1 MKRLHLMVLKS
12 YLGPFVL
19 TFCIS
24 LFVLLMQFIWKYID
38 DLAGKGLEWYVLLEL
53 IGYTSMSLV
62 PMALPLAILLSSIMT
77 FGNLA
82 ESFELVAAKSSGI
95 SLMKMMQPLILA
107 SVFVSAM
114 AFFFSN
120 YMLPVSNL
128 KMRGLLL
135 DIQRQKPAIDLQPG
149 IFYSG
154 IRGYIIRI
162 ESKSNDGNTLNSIMI
177 YDHFEKYDG
186 NARVTLAKT
195 GNISYTDNERYL
207 VFHLI
212 NGVNYEEQNAFNK
225 SGQGLPLVRN
235 YFSEQYLYVDL
246 SDFKLN
252 RGSED
257 LFKDHYQMMTLAQ
270 LKKSLDEFKNDR
282 EKRLKDASKSI
293 QNGYFFSDF
302 KRENAVL
309 GYGIGYSE
317 PVNPSELMMGRNV
330 FNKGLEKI
338 PEAENETFEPI
349 VEEAKEKVGGKIRK
363 EDIEEKK
370 MFQNLQDYQQTQ
382 LIDIAINLSRSHK
395 VRTEDIL
402 QEMKQRKTNEARYWV
417 EWHRKFT
424 LSIACF
430 LLFFIGAPLGAII
443 KKGGLGM
450 PLVAS
455 IVIFIIYYVISTI
468 SEKSVKQLVMDPFT
482 GMWLSSMILLP
493 FGILLTIKANKDS
506 NLFETEF
513 YKKVFLKLKKM
524 FNKKL

>member
-82 ESFELVAAKSSGI
+82 ESFELVAAKSAGI
-95 SLMKMMQPLILA
+95 SLMKIMRPLIIA
-107 SVFVSAM
+107 SVFVSGL

-120 YMLPVSNL
+120 YMLPVSNM

-154 IRGYIIRI
+154 IKGYIIRI

-177 YDHFEKYDG
+177 YDHFERYDG
-186 NARVTLAKT
+186 NARVTLAKS
-195 GNISYTDNERYL
+195 GNISYTDDERYL
-207 VFHLI
+207 VFHLKD
-212 NGVNYEEQNAFNK
+212 GVNYEEQNAYNK
-225 SGQGLPLVRN
+225 GEQGLPLVRN
-235 YFSEQYLYVDL
+235 YFTEQYLYIDL

-252 RGSED
+252 RGSEE

-270 LKKSLDEFKNDR
+270 LKKSLEEFKNER
-282 EKRLKDASKSI
+282 AKRLADAAKSI
-293 QNGYFFSDF
+293 SSGYFFTDF
-302 KRENAVL
+302 SRENTPL

-317 PVNPSELMMGRNV
+317 PVNPADFLKNRNMIAR
-330 FNKGLEKI
+330 GIEQT
-338 PEAENETFEPI
+338 AEPQNQESFEPV
-349 VEEAKEKVGGKIRK
+349 VEKPVERVGGKIRRDDVETNEMLRNLEDFQK
-363 EDIEEKK
+363 EQVLDIS
-370 MFQNLQDYQQTQ
+370 
-382 LIDIAINLSRSHK
+382 INLSKSHRS
-395 VRTEDIL
+395 RTEDL
-402 QEMKQRKTNEARYWV
+402 MQEMKQRKSNEARYWV
-417 EWHRKFT
+417 EFHRKFT

-430 LLFFIGAPLGAII
+430 LLFFVGAPLGAII

-468 SEKSVKQLVMDPFT
+468 SEKSVKQLALDPFT

-493 FGILLTIKANKDS
+493 IGIFLTIKANNDS
-506 NLFETEF
+506 KLFVVDA
-513 YKKVFLKLKKM
+513 YKKQFSKLI
-524 FNKKL
+524 KLISRK